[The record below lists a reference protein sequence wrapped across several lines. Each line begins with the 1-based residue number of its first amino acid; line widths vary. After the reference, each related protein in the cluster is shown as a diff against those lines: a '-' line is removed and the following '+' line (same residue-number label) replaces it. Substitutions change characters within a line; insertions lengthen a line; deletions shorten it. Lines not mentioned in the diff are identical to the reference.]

1 MIIPLLV
8 KCEMEKEISALV
20 GEFGMDVSYWMFF
33 YERFAASTLDPTL
46 MVSASMYSSGTA
58 DK

>member
-1 MIIPLLV
+1 
-8 KCEMEKEISALV
+8 MEKEISALV